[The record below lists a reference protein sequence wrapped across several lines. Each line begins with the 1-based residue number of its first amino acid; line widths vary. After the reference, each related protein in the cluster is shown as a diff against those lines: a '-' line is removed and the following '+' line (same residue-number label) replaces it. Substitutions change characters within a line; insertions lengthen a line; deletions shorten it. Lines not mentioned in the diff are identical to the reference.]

1 MADWSLQTL
10 AGSLQGVRASL
21 AAGLAGL
28 APEGDRERVEAVQFG
43 TLEYQACVQC
53 AQSARL
59 SRRVLLLAYNTGFQ
73 ARARARL
80 RTSRP
85 AVDSVVCSAPRC
97 ADVRADAPAAAQVWD
112 LEGSRSIPELV
123 SRRDGPVRCAAGS
136 PARRAPAAQWREARC
151 AAVPE
156 PCAGRSVPG
165 RAARLD
171 VRPQAAA
178 ALACST
184 AGPCPC
190 LLLAQVPGNDGRC
203 GNVTVAVR
211 GTLLRDPSSG
221 EGGAPLLLQA
231 PSAQS
236 HRRCWPCR
244 AQTPALNPPAAGGP
258 QVPGGAAGSKTPA
271 LTPLA
276 ARGP

>member
-80 RTSRP
+80 PAGRP
-85 AVDSVVCSAPRC
+85 AANSSVCSAPRC

-112 LEGSRSIPELV
+112 LEGSRSMTELV
-123 SRRDGPVRCAAGS
+123 SRRDGPVRRGPGR
-136 PARRAPAAQWREARC
+136 PARRAPAARRREARC
-151 AAVPE
+151 AAVPGR
-156 PCAGRSVPG
+156 CAAHGVPG
-165 RAARLD
+165 RAAWAE
-171 VRPQAAA
+171 V
-178 ALACST
+178 
-184 AGPCPC
+184 
-190 LLLAQVPGNDGRC
+190 
-203 GNVTVAVR
+203 
-211 GTLLRDPSSG
+211 
-221 EGGAPLLLQA
+221 
-231 PSAQS
+231 
-236 HRRCWPCR
+236 
-244 AQTPALNPPAAGGP
+244 
-258 QVPGGAAGSKTPA
+258 
-271 LTPLA
+271 
-276 ARGP
+276 